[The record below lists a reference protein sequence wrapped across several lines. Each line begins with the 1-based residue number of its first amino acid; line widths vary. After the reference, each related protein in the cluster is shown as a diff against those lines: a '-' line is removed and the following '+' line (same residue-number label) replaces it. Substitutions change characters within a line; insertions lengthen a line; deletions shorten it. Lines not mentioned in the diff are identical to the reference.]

1 MSQAWWSELG
11 LFLDL
16 IAFAI
21 LSYDLVSSID
31 GERTAREE
39 IYRLERRAFNAR
51 YGVFAPPAEVVM
63 QQQED
68 FNTRQDERRR
78 ASDASITS
86 RKIWA
91 WVAIAV
97 ATTGFIMQLYG
108 GWPTR

>member
-1 MSQAWWSELG
+1 MDQAWWSELG

-51 YGVFAPPAEVVM
+51 YGVFAPAADVVM

-68 FNTRQDERRR
+68 FNTRQEERRR
-78 ASDASITS
+78 KSDKSITRRKIVAWLAIAIASI
-86 RKIWA
+86 
-91 WVAIAV
+91 
-97 ATTGFIMQLYG
+97 GFFMQLYG
-108 GWPTR
+108 GWPR